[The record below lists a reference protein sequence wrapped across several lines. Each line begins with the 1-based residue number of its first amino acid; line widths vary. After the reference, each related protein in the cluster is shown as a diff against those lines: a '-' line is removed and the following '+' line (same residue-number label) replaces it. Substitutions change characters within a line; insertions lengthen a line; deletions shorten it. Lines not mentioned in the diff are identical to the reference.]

1 MSPELIALRDEAMAV
16 SCASWAI
23 QKRWGLS
30 KGREMVGACPKC
42 RDGTDRF
49 SINANKDVFNCRHC
63 GIAGQGV
70 IKLVML
76 VDEVGFVEACQRIT
90 GRTLTDP
97 VDEQRLEDMRQAT
110 ARNEANKA
118 ADEARYRA
126 QARQEGHDVWVSG
139 WSPTREGVLTYLDK
153 RAITVPAGIDPSE
166 LRLREYDAL
175 PWVERVKGDTGHMI
189 NRVVHRG
196 LAMLAMFTMPARL
209 TAPGDP
215 LGRFGGVH
223 RTWLDLGQP
232 KGRLVL
238 PPTDAGKP
246 RPTKKMLGLKQG
258 GAMMLFTPMDANGR
272 PTARRIV
279 MGEGIETTLTPF
291 AHAFEPDTA
300 YWAAGDVGNM
310 SGKALYDGGKRI
322 EDLPD
327 MAELDC
333 FLPPDWCEELVFLGE
348 ADEPGKHQREKCIR
362 GLRRAKALRDAAR
375 LDRPELPGLSI
386 KYVPVPAGSDD
397 VNAIAMAEAQE
408 VDRDGETT

>member
-1 MSPELIALRDEAMAV
+1 MTMSPELIALRDEAMAV

-23 QKRWGLS
+23 RKRWGLTS
-30 KGREMVGACPKC
+30 GREMVGPCPKC

-76 VDEVGFVEACQRIT
+76 VDGVSFVEACQRIT

-97 VDEQRLEDMRQAT
+97 VDEERMEETRRNVARLEQK
-110 ARNEANKA
+110 KA
-118 ADEARYRA
+118 EDEARYRA
-126 QARQEGHDVWVSG
+126 AARREGHDTWISG
-139 WSPTREGVLTYLDK
+139 WAPTPDGVLAYLEK
-153 RAITVPAGIDPSE
+153 RTITVPAGIDPAE

-175 PWVERVKGDTGHMI
+175 PWTERVKGEDGYMI

-209 TAPGDP
+209 TEPGDP

-223 RTWLDLGQP
+223 RTWIDLGQP

-238 PPTDAGKP
+238 PLTEAGRD

-258 GAMMLFTPMDANGR
+258 GAMMLYTPKN
-272 PTARRIV
+272 PRRIV
-279 MGEGIETTLTPF
+279 MGEGIETTLTPWS
-291 AHAFEPDTA
+291 HALEPGTA

-310 SGKALYDGGKRI
+310 SGKAFYEDGKRI

-327 MAELDC
+327 MAELEC
-333 FLPPDWCEELVFLGE
+333 FLPPDWCEELVYLGE
-348 ADEPGKHQREKCIR
+348 ADAPGKHQREKCVR

-375 LDRPELPGLSI
+375 IDRPDLPALTI

-397 VNAIAMAEAQE
+397 VNAIAMAEA
-408 VDRDGETT
+408 VDGETT